1 LKEAFDEKMMF
12 GISSFTVQLAISAV
26 PPYNSPIEADI

>member
-12 GISSFTVQLAISAV
+12 GIRSFTAQLAIPAV
-26 PPYNSPIEADI
+26 HPYNNPIEADI